1 MLPGCQ
7 APTAEAPG
15 DATAGSPLLTD
26 AARTAMRTGPPN
38 SRRPAANA
46 ANASGAD
53 GSAPLSPARTGR
65 RALTRFTDPDTDA
78 ARATVEESLPAKPAR
93 TTGRDGPRG
102 RADDCARDGSDD
114 PDDDTALGPLDPAPV
129 SAAATGIDA
138 IAAAT
143 PTPTPS
149 ATANAPTRPTYRAQ
163 LCADGAHGVISNDST
178 DRTGETGSGTEL
190 ITASLQNGSR
200 CIREISPLP
209 LRSKRARR

>member
-26 AARTAMRTGPPN
+26 AAAVRAALN

-53 GSAPLSPARTGR
+53 GSAPLPPARTGGR
-65 RALTRFTDPDTDA
+65 TLTRFIDADTDA
-78 ARATVEESLPAKPAR
+78 TRATVEEPVPAKPAR

-114 PDDDTALGPLDPAPV
+114 RDDDTALGPLDPAPV

-138 IAAAT
+138 IAA
-143 PTPTPS
+143 PTPS
-149 ATANAPTRPTYRAQ
+149 ATANAPTRPTYHAH
-163 LCADGAHGVISNDST
+163 LCADGVVSSDSM
-178 DRTGETGSGTEL
+178 DRTGDTATSAEL
-190 ITASLQNGSR
+190 IAAFLQNRSR
-200 CIREISPLP
+200 SIRGILPLP
-209 LRSKRARR
+209 LRLRRAPTDE

>member
-26 AARTAMRTGPPN
+26 AAAVRAALN

-53 GSAPLSPARTGR
+53 GSAPLPPARTGGR
-65 RALTRFTDPDTDA
+65 TLTRFIDADTDA
-78 ARATVEESLPAKPAR
+78 TRATVEEPVPAKPAR
-93 TTGRDGPRG
+93 PTERDETRG

-114 PDDDTALGPLDPAPV
+114 PDDDTALGPLDPAVV

-138 IAAAT
+138 IAA
-143 PTPTPS
+143 PTPS
-149 ATANAPTRPTYRAQ
+149 ATANAPTRPTYRAH
-163 LCADGAHGVISNDST
+163 LCADGVVSSDST
-178 DRTGETGSGTEL
+178 ERTGNTGSGTEL
-190 ITASLQNGSR
+190 ITASLQNRSR
-200 CIREISPLP
+200 SIRGILPLP
-209 LRSKRARR
+209 LRLSRAPTDE

>member
-26 AARTAMRTGPPN
+26 AAAVRAAALN
-38 SRRPAANA
+38 SRRPAATA

-53 GSAPLSPARTGR
+53 GSAPLSPARTGG

-78 ARATVEESLPAKPAR
+78 ARATVEEPVPAKPAG
-93 TTGRDGPRG
+93 TTERDATRGRD
-102 RADDCARDGSDD
+102 DDCARDDSDD
-114 PDDDTALGPLDPAPV
+114 PEDDTAPGPRDPAAV

-138 IAAAT
+138 IAAPT

-149 ATANAPTRPTYRAQ
+149 ATANAPTRPTYHAH
-163 LCADGAHGVISNDST
+163 LCADGVVSSDSK
-178 DRTGETGSGTEL
+178 DRTRDTGSGTEL
-190 ITASLQNGSR
+190 IAAFLQNGSR
-200 CIREISPLP
+200 SIRGILPLP
-209 LRSKRARR
+209 LRLRGART

>member
-26 AARTAMRTGPPN
+26 AAAAVRTAPPN

-46 ANASGAD
+46 ARASGAD
-53 GSAPLSPARTGR
+53 GSAPLSPARTGG

-78 ARATVEESLPAKPAR
+78 ARATVEEPVPAKPAR
-93 TTGRDGPRG
+93 RTERDGTAG

-114 PDDDTALGPLDPAPV
+114 LDDDTALGPLDPAVV

-138 IAAAT
+138 IAA
-143 PTPTPS
+143 PTPR
-149 ATANAPTRPTYRAQ
+149 AIANAPTRPT
-163 LCADGAHGVISNDST
+163 
-178 DRTGETGSGTEL
+178 
-190 ITASLQNGSR
+190 
-200 CIREISPLP
+200 
-209 LRSKRARR
+209 